1 VVNHKQLAAVI
12 GWWDQRARLVGKIV
26 GRQSERWIEMQETE
40 GSANCNVDSVC
51 DVLRFIGDASYAI
64 LPKDVAHEFGELQK
78 NVLGGIRW
86 LIDKEI
92 EWVDA
97 RVEGGDRLR
106 EEWRRGST
114 RTPDQTTGSG
124 I

>member
-1 VVNHKQLAAVI
+1 
-12 GWWDQRARLVGKIV
+12 
-26 GRQSERWIEMQETE
+26 MQETE
-40 GSANCNVDSVC
+40 GSAYCNVDSVC

-64 LPKDVAHEFGELQK
+64 LPRDVARDFGELQK
-78 NVLGGIRW
+78 NILGGIRW

-106 EEWRRGST
+106 EEWRRRST
-114 RTPDQTTGSG
+114 RTPDEATGSG